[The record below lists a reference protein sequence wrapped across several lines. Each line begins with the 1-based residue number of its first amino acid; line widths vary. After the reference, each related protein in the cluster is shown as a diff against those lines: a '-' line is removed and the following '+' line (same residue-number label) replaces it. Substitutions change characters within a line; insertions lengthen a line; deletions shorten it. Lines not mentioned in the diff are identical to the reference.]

1 MRTQSR
7 RMAFC
12 GVLVSLAAVLLILS
26 TPSAVLCSP
35 ILAIVVLLPVRLEYG
50 TRTAATAYAAAALLA
65 LPLAANLE
73 AALVY
78 LFFGWYPM
86 LRPRIAALPSRLLRL
101 AVRLAVCN
109 TAMLLLY
116 GLVWRLLGLPAESGG
131 PLWTALL
138 LVLGSLVFLLT
149 DRVLE
154 RMEGLWR
161 LRLRKRFFRA

>member
-1 MRTQSR
+1 MRTRSR

-12 GVLVSLAAVLLILS
+12 GILVSLAAVLLILS

-35 ILAIVVLLPVRLEYG
+35 ILAMVVLLPVLEELGPKAAG
-50 TRTAATAYAAAALLA
+50 TVYASVSLLA
-65 LPLAANLE
+65 LLLGPDRE
-73 AALVY
+73 TSLVY

-161 LRLRKRFFRA
+161 LRLRKRFFQA